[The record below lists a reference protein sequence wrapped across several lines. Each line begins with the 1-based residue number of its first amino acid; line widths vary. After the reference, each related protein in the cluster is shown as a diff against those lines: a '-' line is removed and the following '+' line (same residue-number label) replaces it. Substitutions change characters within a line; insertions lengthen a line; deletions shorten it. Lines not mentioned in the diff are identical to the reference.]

1 MKIINVGLLG
11 YGMAGQVFHAP
22 IINCVSGFNIKSI
35 RTTNP
40 FWCKQALERYP
51 KVAIFDHSDMI
62 IKDPKIDLIIVV
74 TPNEFHYPL
83 AKKALLAGK
92 NVVVDK
98 PFTVTSAEALDLIQL
113 AKSKNLFLSVYQNR
127 RFVSDFLAVQK
138 IIHTQRL
145 GKIVEVTM
153 NFDRFRN
160 SFNGNWREDPVPGSG
175 ILYDLGSHLIDQA
188 IVFFG
193 LPEFITADLRNQ
205 RGGKANDYFEL
216 KLDYPGLKVN
226 LRSSMLVKIPGP
238 AFKLNGMNGTFE
250 KFGLDVQEGD
260 LTAGLTPISKSNWGQ
275 EPIEHSGKLSL
286 LVNQQDVTETIV
298 SPPGDY
304 RIYYQNVYDALVKN
318 EALLVDPKDAM
329 NTIKIIEIA
338 LESANKKCTLPMEI
352 IV

>member
-22 IINCVSGFNIKSI
+22 IINCISGFNIKSI

-40 FWCKQALERYP
+40 FWSKQAIKRYP
-51 KVAIFDHSDMI
+51 QVEIVTQSNMI
-62 IKDPKIDLIIVV
+62 IEDPKIDLIIIV

-98 PFTVTSAEALDLIQL
+98 PFTITSAEASDLIQL
-113 AKSKNLFLSVYQNR
+113 AKSKKLLLSVYQNR
-127 RFVSDFLAVQK
+127 RFVSDFLVVKK
-138 IIHTQRL
+138 IINSQRL
-145 GKIVEVTM
+145 GKIVDVTM

-160 SFNGNWREDPVPGSG
+160 SFNGNWREDLVPGSG

-205 RGGKANDYFEL
+205 RGGKANDYFDL
-216 KLDYPGLKVN
+216 RLDYPGLKVN
-226 LRSSMLVKIPGP
+226 LKSSMLVKIPGP
-238 AFKLNGMNGTFE
+238 VFKLNGMNGTFE
-250 KFGLDVQEGD
+250 KFGLDIQEGD
-260 LTAGLTPISKSNWGQ
+260 LTAGLAPDRKKNWGQ
-275 EPIEHSGKLSL
+275 EPIENSGKLSL
-286 LVNQQDVTETIV
+286 LVDNQDITETIV

-304 RIYYQNVYDALVKN
+304 RIYYQNIHDALIKN
-318 EALLVDPKDAM
+318 KALLVDSRDAM
-329 NTIKIIEIA
+329 YTIKIIEIA
-338 LESANKKCTLPMEI
+338 LESANKKRTLPMEI
-352 IV
+352 TV

>member
-160 SFNGNWREDPVPGSG
+160 SFNGNWREDLVPGSG

-298 SPPGDY
+298 SPPGDF
-304 RIYYQNVYDALVKN
+304 RIYYQNVYDSLVKN